1 MMSILFYRTLV
12 VQYTSTI
19 E

>member
-1 MMSILFYRTLV
+1 MSILFYRTLV